1 MFQDKKYSGAVSVLS
16 LIELLLVLLIVS
28 FLVYKLGNIYF
39 KKPVMDQTAQK
50 ALAEQGI
57 KVANPAMLIEA
68 AKMNVKKTNELS
80 KNLENQMP
88 KAQE

>member
-1 MFQDKKYSGAVSVLS
+1 MFRDKEDIGVVSVLS

-39 KKPVMDQTAQK
+39 KKPALDQTAQK

-57 KVANPAMLIEA
+57 KVSSPAMLIEA
-68 AKMNVKKTNELS
+68 AKINVRKTNQLS
-80 KNLENQMP
+80 ENLETQLP
-88 KAQE
+88 KEQE